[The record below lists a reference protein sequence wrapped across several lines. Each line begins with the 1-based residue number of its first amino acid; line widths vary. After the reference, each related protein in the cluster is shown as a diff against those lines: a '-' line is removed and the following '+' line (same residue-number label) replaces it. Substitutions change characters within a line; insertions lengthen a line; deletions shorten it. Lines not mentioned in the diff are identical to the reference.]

1 MSVLIPVLPP
11 QEATGSCGRGSNSDL
26 CSSQFLLDG
35 ERVITPDF
43 FKWETGLA
51 SFWLRTRAV
60 SSSARASE
68 LQNENFLSQGMA
80 AGEND
85 GT

>member
-11 QEATGSCGRGSNSDL
+11 QEATPARARGSDSEL
-26 CSSQFLLDG
+26 CSSQRVLGG
-35 ERVITPDF
+35 ERVTTPDF

-60 SSSARASE
+60 RSSAGLKR
-68 LQNENFLSQGMA
+68 LLSRRMKTSCIEA
-80 AGEND
+80 
-85 GT
+85 